1 MDADERGWGGIG
13 IREGPNPLPTEQGIA
28 ATPSFFCVHLRL
40 NPLRASAVPKLP
52 FCKTSGKSAPCQL
65 VFVVMNRTQHCNEL
79 RPEHA
84 GQTVTLVGW
93 VHSRRDLGGVLFID
107 LRDREGRTQTVFD
120 PADLPNEVFETATHL
135 HSESVIQLTGQV
147 RLRPTGTENAK
158 IPTGRIEVLVK
169 EMVVLNNAAILPFP
183 VDDPEVASKV
193 NEELRLQYR
202 YLDLRRPE
210 MMRNLRL
217 RSKVAIA
224 TRSFMDDQGF
234 LEIETP
240 TLFKSTPEGARE
252 FLVPNRREAGTFY
265 ALPQSPQQFKQ
276 ILMVSGVE
284 RYFQL
289 ARCYRDE
296 DLRADRQPEFT
307 QVDIEMSF
315 IDRED
320 IYALIEG
327 LLKRVWKTALNMD
340 IATPFRRISF
350 EEALNRWG
358 IDKPDTRFGME
369 LVDMTEDFRSSTFK
383 VFSGAVAN
391 GGVVK
396 ALNAKGLAG
405 ATQGQLETMTDY
417 AKSFGA
423 KGLAFIKVENGE
435 WKSPIVKFFSE
446 AEKAALTTKLN
457 IEQGDLILFAA
468 DQWLNACEILG
479 KIRLYCADVLKTQG
493 KLVIDPTQFNF
504 LWVVEFPLLGF
515 DREMNRW
522 YSSHHPFTAPVADDI
537 PLLKADPKKVRGQHY
552 DIVVNGVELGGGS
565 IRIHQ
570 PDVQKTIFEE
580 VLQISPEETQS
591 RFGYML
597 EAFKYGAPPHGG
609 IALGFDRLCAILCG
623 TTSIRDVIAFPKT
636 AKGVCLMTESPSPVT
651 ARQLRDLHIEVK
663 AAPKKDQP
671 GAPDQA

>member
-1 MDADERGWGGIG
+1 M
-13 IREGPNPLPTEQGIA
+13 
-28 ATPSFFCVHLRL
+28 
-40 NPLRASAVPKLP
+40 K
-52 FCKTSGKSAPCQL
+52 
-65 VFVVMNRTQHCNEL
+65 RTHHCNEL
-79 RPEHA
+79 RAEHA
-84 GQTVTLVGW
+84 GQTVTLTGW
-93 VHSRRDLGGVLFID
+93 VHSRRDLGGLLFID

-120 PADLPNEVFETATHL
+120 PADLPKEVFEVATHL
-135 HSESVIQLTGQV
+135 HSESVIEISGKV
-147 RLRPTGTENAK
+147 RTRPAGTNNDK
-158 IPTGRIEVLVK
+158 IPTGQVEVLVK
-169 EMVVLNNAAILPFP
+169 GFTVLNNAEILPFP
-183 VDDPEVASKV
+183 VDDPEIANKV

-210 MMRNLRL
+210 MIRNLRV

-224 TRSFMDDQGF
+224 TRSFMDEQGF
-234 LEIETP
+234 LEVETP

-252 FLVPNRREAGTFY
+252 FLVPNRRDPGTFY

-327 LLKRVWKTALNMD
+327 LLKKVWKTALNID
-340 IATPFRRISF
+340 VPTPFKRISF

-369 LVDMTEDFRSSTFK
+369 LVDFTEEFRASTFK
-383 VFSGAVAN
+383 VFSGAIAS

-396 ALNAKGLAG
+396 AINARGLAG
-405 ATQGQLETMTDY
+405 ATQGQIETMTET
-417 AKSFGA
+417 AKGFGA
-423 KGLAFIKVENGE
+423 KGLAYIKVENGE

-446 AEKAALTTKLN
+446 AEKAALTSKLS
-457 IEQGDLILFAA
+457 IQEGDLILFAA

-479 KIRLYCADVLKTQG
+479 KIRLYCADVLKAQG
-493 KLVIDPTQFNF
+493 KLTIDPTRFDF

-537 PLLKADPKKVRGQHY
+537 PLLKTDPKKVRGQHY

-580 VLQISPEETQS
+580 LLQIPPDETKS

-609 IALGFDRLCAILCG
+609 IALGFDRLIAILCG
-623 TTSIRDVIAFPKT
+623 TSSIRDVIAFPKT
-636 AKGVCLMTESPSPVT
+636 AKGVCLMTDSPSQVT
-651 ARQLRDLHIEVK
+651 PRQLRDLHIEVK
-663 AAPKKDQP
+663 AAVKKE
-671 GAPDQA
+671 

>member
-1 MDADERGWGGIG
+1 M
-13 IREGPNPLPTEQGIA
+13 
-28 ATPSFFCVHLRL
+28 
-40 NPLRASAVPKLP
+40 K
-52 FCKTSGKSAPCQL
+52 
-65 VFVVMNRTQHCNEL
+65 RTHHCNEL
-79 RPEHA
+79 RAEHA
-84 GQTVTLVGW
+84 GQTVTLTGW
-93 VHSRRDLGGVLFID
+93 VHSRRDLGGLLFID

-120 PADLPNEVFETATHL
+120 PADLPKEVFEVATHL
-135 HSESVIQLTGQV
+135 HSESVIEISGKV
-147 RLRPTGTENAK
+147 RTRPAGTNNDK
-158 IPTGRIEVLVK
+158 IPTGQVEVLVK
-169 EMVVLNNAAILPFP
+169 GFTVLNNAEILPFP
-183 VDDPEVASKV
+183 VDDPEVANKV

-210 MMRNLRL
+210 MIRNLRL

-224 TRSFMDDQGF
+224 TRSFMDEQGF
-234 LEIETP
+234 LEVETP

-252 FLVPNRREAGTFY
+252 FLVPNRRDPGTFY

-327 LLKRVWKTALNMD
+327 LLKKVWKTALNID
-340 IATPFRRISF
+340 VPTPFKRISF

-369 LVDMTEDFRSSTFK
+369 LVDFTEEFRASTFK
-383 VFSGAVAN
+383 VFSGAIAS

-396 ALNAKGLAG
+396 AINARGLAG
-405 ATQGQLETMTDY
+405 ATQGQIETMTET
-417 AKSFGA
+417 AKGFGA
-423 KGLAFIKVENGE
+423 KGLAYIKVENGE

-446 AEKAALTTKLN
+446 AEKAALTSKLS
-457 IEQGDLILFAA
+457 IQEGDLILFAA

-479 KIRLYCADVLKTQG
+479 KIRLYCADVLKAQG
-493 KLVIDPTQFNF
+493 KLTIDPTRFDF

-537 PLLKADPKKVRGQHY
+537 PLLKTDPKKVRGQHY

-580 VLQISPEETQS
+580 LLQIPPDETKS

-609 IALGFDRLCAILCG
+609 IALGFDRLIAILCG
-623 TTSIRDVIAFPKT
+623 TSSIRDVIAFPKT
-636 AKGVCLMTESPSPVT
+636 AKGVCLMTDSPSQVT
-651 ARQLRDLHIEVK
+651 PRQLRDLHIEVK
-663 AAPKKDQP
+663 AAVKKE
-671 GAPDQA
+671 G

>member
-1 MDADERGWGGIG
+1 M
-13 IREGPNPLPTEQGIA
+13 
-28 ATPSFFCVHLRL
+28 
-40 NPLRASAVPKLP
+40 K
-52 FCKTSGKSAPCQL
+52 
-65 VFVVMNRTQHCNEL
+65 RTHHCNEL
-79 RPEHA
+79 RPAHI
-84 GQTVTLVGW
+84 GQTVTLNGW
-93 VHSRRDLGGVLFID
+93 VHSRRDLGGLIFID
-107 LRDREGRTQTVFD
+107 IRDREGRTQTVFD
-120 PADLPNEVFETATHL
+120 PSDLPKEVFEQAAAL
-135 HSESVIQLTGQV
+135 RAECVVSLTGKV
-147 RLRPTGTENAK
+147 RQRPAGTNNPK
-158 IPTGRIEVLVK
+158 IPTGEVEVAVQSLEVLNMADV
-169 EMVVLNNAAILPFP
+169 LPFQI
-183 VDDPEVASKV
+183 DDPEAAAKVA
-193 NEELRLQYR
+193 EDTRLQYR

-210 MMRNLRL
+210 MARNLRL

-224 TRSFMDDQGF
+224 TRSYMDEQGF
-234 LEIETP
+234 LEVETP

-327 LLKRVWKTALNMD
+327 LLKRIWKTALNID
-340 IATPFRRISF
+340 IPTPFKRISF
-350 EEALNRWG
+350 EEALNRYG

-369 LVDMTEDFRSSTFK
+369 LVDFTEEFKASSFK
-383 VFSGAVAN
+383 VFSGAIVN

-405 ATQGQLETMTDY
+405 ATQGQIETMTEY

-435 WKSPIVKFFSE
+435 WKSPIVKFFSD
-446 AEKAALTTKLN
+446 AEKAALTTKLQ
-457 IEQGDLILFAA
+457 IQEGDLILFAA

-479 KIRLYCADVLKTQG
+479 KIRLYCADVLKSQG
-493 KLVIDPTQFNF
+493 KLTIDPQQFNF

-515 DREMNRW
+515 DRENNRW
-522 YSSHHPFTAPVADDI
+522 YSSHHPFTAPVAEDI
-537 PLLKADPKKVRGQHY
+537 PLLKTDPKKVRGQHY

-570 PDVQKTIFEE
+570 PDVQKTIFEDL
-580 VLQISPEETQS
+580 LQIPPEETKL

-597 EAFKYGAPPHGG
+597 EAFRYGAPPHGG
-609 IALGFDRLCAILCG
+609 IALGFDRLIAILCG

-636 AKGVCLMTESPSPVT
+636 AKGTCLMTNSPSPVSPK
-651 ARQLRDLHIEVK
+651 QLRDLHIELKVK
-663 AAPKKDQP
+663 QAAPVTPAK
-671 GAPDQA
+671 A